1 MAIAAPLA
9 TVPCTDA
16 AGGEEGEL
24 SLPPPHAQTAAA
36 PAMAVNAMRS
46 WVEERFMMD
55 SPWMSGSG
63 EADRPVHATRS
74 RTS

>member
-1 MAIAAPLA
+1 
-9 TVPCTDA
+9 
-16 AGGEEGEL
+16 
-24 SLPPPHAQTAAA
+24 PPHAQTAAA